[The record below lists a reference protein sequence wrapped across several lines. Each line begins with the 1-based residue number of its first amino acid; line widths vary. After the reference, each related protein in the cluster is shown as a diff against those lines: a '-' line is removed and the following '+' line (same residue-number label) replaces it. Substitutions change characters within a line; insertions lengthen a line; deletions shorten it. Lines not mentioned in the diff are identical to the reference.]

1 MLVSD
6 VTAPSKR
13 PREGA
18 AGMSPSQEAKRN
30 EPLRLPE
37 RDSMPREK
45 GKARTIAFVTYPG
58 LTLLDLVGP
67 ITAFYGLTMS
77 LTSKSTQFRTVSV
90 AERVEP
96 IDSDTPMALIP
107 DMAFEKVPDPFAL
120 IVPGGGMHALKA
132 MGDERLL
139 DYLRFASYGAEVVAS
154 VSTGAF
160 LLAAAGLLEGRR
172 ATTHP
177 SYGGLLQNLGVDYVS
192 GYSVEDGKF
201 LTTAGVSGGIDATL
215 ELAAKLTSEAAAK
228 RAQYMIEYDPEPPFG
243 GLDWS
248 EANGDGLARM
258 LDEHRADL
266 ERALAGR
273 PDLYQKMFG

>member
-1 MLVSD
+1 
-6 VTAPSKR
+6 
-13 PREGA
+13 
-18 AGMSPSQEAKRN
+18 
-30 EPLRLPE
+30 
-37 RDSMPREK
+37 MPREK
-45 GKARTIAFVTYPG
+45 GKAKTIAFVTYPG

-77 LTSKSTQFRTVSV
+77 LASNSSQYRTVSV

-107 DMAFEKVPDPFAL
+107 DMAFETVPDPFAL

-177 SYGGLLQNLGVDYVS
+177 AYGDLLEKLGVDYVH
-192 GYSVEDGKF
+192 GDWIEDGRF
-201 LTTAGVSGGIDATL
+201 ITAAGASGGIDMAL
-215 ELAAKLTSEAAAK
+215 YLVARLKGEREAKSIQTV
-228 RAQYMIEYDPEPPFG
+228 IEYDPHPPFG
-243 GLDWS
+243 GLEYDGGT
-248 EANGDGLARM
+248 GDGLAAM
-258 LDEHRADL
+258 LAEHGSEL
-266 ERALAGR
+266 EQALADK
-273 PDLYQKMFG
+273 PDLYDKLFG

>member
-1 MLVSD
+1 MARED
-6 VTAPSKR
+6 SKV
-13 PREGA
+13 
-18 AGMSPSQEAKRN
+18 K
-30 EPLRLPE
+30 
-37 RDSMPREK
+37 
-45 GKARTIAFVTYPG
+45 TIAFVAYPG

-77 LTSKSTQFRTVSV
+77 LVSSSSQYRTVSV

-107 DMAFEKVPDPFAL
+107 DMAFEDVPDPFAL
-120 IVPGGGMHALKA
+120 IVPGGGVDALKA

-177 SYGGLLQNLGVDYVS
+177 SYGELLEKLGVNYVR
-192 GYSVEDGKF
+192 GGWVEDGRF
-201 LTTAGVSGGIDATL
+201 LTAAGASGAIDMAL
-215 ELAAKLTSEAAAK
+215 YLVARLKNEREAKSIQTV
-228 RAQYMIEYDPEPPFG
+228 IEYDPNPPFG
-243 GLDWS
+243 GL
-248 EANGDGLARM
+248 EQDGGAHSTATVPA
-258 LDEHRADL
+258 EHRAEL

-273 PDLYQKMFG
+273 QDLYQRLFG